1 MISSSSASSST
12 LSSRRELYDPVSTTS
27 SKTLQVINSPKS
39 VSSNGSSNDEKF
51 FEKTMDSPCSPE
63 STISS
68 IKSPDS
74 TTSSMIINSP
84 PPDLPKIDTNP
95 GPSSSGIGTIS
106 LNNASVLKYQCSV
119 CGDKAS
125 ESYFGAVSCDSCGGF
140 FKRAV
145 KNNKTYSCISNRDC
159 VLNKKNRNHCKSCR
173 LQKCYKVGMKP
184 VCKTLFLFRFV
195 SRFYWRLLNLL
206 IFSLVLNLFN
216 FLTAGYLDI

>member
-12 LSSRRELYDPVSTTS
+12 VTSRKELYDPVGTSTTS
-27 SKTLQVINSPKS
+27 NKTLQVINSPKS
-39 VSSNGSSNDEKF
+39 VNSTGSSCKDEKF
-51 FEKTMDSPCSPE
+51 YEKTVDSPCSPE

-74 TTSSMIINSP
+74 TTSSSMILNSP

-95 GPSSSGIGTIS
+95 EGSPSLIGSIS
-106 LNNASVLKYQCSV
+106 LNNAPILKYQCSV

-125 ESYFGAVSCDSCGGF
+125 ESFFGAVACDSCGGF

-145 KNNKTYSCISNRDC
+145 KNSKSYSCISNRDC

-173 LQKCYKVGMKP
+173 LQKCYKVGMKST
-184 VCKTLFLFRFV
+184 CKAPPQILFRTRLEV
-195 SRFYWRLLNLL
+195 S
-206 IFSLVLNLFN
+206 SLDSL
-216 FLTAGYLDI
+216 